1 MAGPAWTG
9 SDTGNG
15 VHVRRNLQRSVG
27 RTRLR
32 TSVLMPARGPP
43 TALHEGLPASS
54 CLPDWQR
61 HAWHGMACYR
71 PCCRVVATHDV
82 HVCSSVQLLLLATA
96 THLQIYS
103 VVHGMMSEAR
113 AAWPPSR
120 SVQCA
125 AWPPALAFSF
135 SSVQCSVHY
144 AA

>member
-27 RTRLR
+27 RTRLLA
-32 TSVLMPARGPP
+32 SVLMPARPLRCTRGAAGKLLSGRLAMPC
-43 TALHEGLPASS
+43 HGMLPACS
-54 CLPDWQR
+54 
-61 HAWHGMACYR
+61 
-71 PCCRVVATHDV
+71 CRVVATATHDV
-82 HVCSSVQLLLLATA
+82 HVCSSVQLLATA

-103 VVHGMMSEAR
+103 VVHGMMSEGR

-125 AWPPALAFSF
+125 AWPALAFRF
-135 SSVQCSVHY
+135 SSVHSVHY